1 MSKEASNWSSDDLR
15 YAPRRR
21 SRAWLGW
28 LLLLLVTAG
37 SGAFVWYVHLPLR
50 ARRAELEN
58 QAQQKGAQATRAKRE
73 LEQKLGESRAE
84 LERLQQKQL
93 ELSGQLVQTVA
104 EKEKIESELKRVQS
118 ELSTM
123 LEPQI
128 QAGNVR
134 IKRRGNDLVVDLADQ
149 ILFDSAKTEINEG
162 GQKVLS
168 QVAPTLAQLKDYT
181 IQVAGHTD
189 STRVTSPST
198 QEHYATNWELST
210 ARATN
215 VVRFLQ
221 ERGKVPGERLA
232 ATGFAQYRPMGNNA
246 SAEGR
251 AQNRRIELILQ
262 RK

>member
-1 MSKEASNWSSDDLR
+1 MKENSNWSSDDLR
-15 YAPRRR
+15 PTRRRR

-28 LLLLLVTAG
+28 CLFVLAVGA

-50 ARRAELEN
+50 A
-58 QAQQKGAQATRAKRE
+58 QRAKLEAQGRE
-73 LEQKLGESRAE
+73 QSTKAERSKREAEQKLGDARAE
-84 LERLQQKQL
+84 LDRLQQKQL
-93 ELSGQLVQTVA
+93 DLSGQLVQTVA
-104 EKEKIESELKRVQS
+104 EKDKLEAELKRVQN
-118 ELSTM
+118 ELSAM

-128 QAGNVR
+128 QAGSVR

-149 ILFDSAKTEINEG
+149 ILFDSGKTEINEG

-168 QVAPTLAQLKDYT
+168 QVAPTLVQLKNFT
-181 IQVAGHTD
+181 VQVAGHTD
-189 STRVTSPST
+189 GTRVSSPST
-198 QEHYATNWELST
+198 QEHFATNWELST

-215 VVRFLQ
+215 VVRFLE
-221 ERGKVPGERLA
+221 ERGRVPGERLA
-232 ATGFAQYRPMGNNA
+232 AMGFGQYRPLASNA